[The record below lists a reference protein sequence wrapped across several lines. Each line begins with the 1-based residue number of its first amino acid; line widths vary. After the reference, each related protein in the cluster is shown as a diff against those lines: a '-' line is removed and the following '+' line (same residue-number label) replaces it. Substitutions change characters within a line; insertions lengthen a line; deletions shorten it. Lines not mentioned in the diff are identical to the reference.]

1 MTGLGGGGSGGGL
14 LILWGEGA
22 GRETTKSF
30 EHVCWLGRALM
41 AREPVSAR
49 VQ

>member
-1 MTGLGGGGSGGGL
+1 MTGLGGGCGGGGL
-14 LILWGEGA
+14 LVLWGEGA